1 MGTDC
6 RKLAR
11 SFSRRDVGHQD
22 ARGRAKVA
30 CRRLYHLFEVIGI
43 PDHRVVSVRRA
54 DSRADAHGGRGLF
67 AASGADQ
74 IRDSGAQ
81 VGELRVML
89 IAAPGTEVGGLK
101 PPEAEGRLN
110 LFYQHWDQAA
120 PPGAA
125 VGLFAHPA
133 RCDRVAGP

>member
-1 MGTDC
+1 MTGSRAGEPYLGTDC

-30 CRRLYHLFEVIGI
+30 CRRLCHLFEVIGI

-54 DSRADAHGGRGLF
+54 DSRAD
-67 AASGADQ
+67 
-74 IRDSGAQ
+74 DSGAQ

-89 IAAPGTEVGGLK
+89 IAAPGVGRPIL
-101 PPEAEGRLN
+101 
-110 LFYQHWDQAA
+110 AA
-120 PPGAA
+120 AA
-125 VGLFAHPA
+125 FLG
-133 RCDRVAGP
+133 G